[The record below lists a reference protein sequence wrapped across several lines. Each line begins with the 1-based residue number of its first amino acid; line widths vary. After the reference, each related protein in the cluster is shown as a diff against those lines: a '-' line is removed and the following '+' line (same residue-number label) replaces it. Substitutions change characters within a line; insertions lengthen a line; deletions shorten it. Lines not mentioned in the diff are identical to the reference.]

1 MTNMQHI
8 HGGKMKNS
16 FSFTLLMMF
25 PVFLALYI
33 ILVLLIST
41 VFESDGFIAL
51 SLIAIVF
58 MLFVT
63 FICSVVEIAMLITK
77 KDDSYE
83 LLRVNMI
90 IKMVHIAGFIMLFIL
105 AVLFAI
111 TVAGVFLSILIWF
124 VSWIMIILSGIIG
137 CIGIRN
143 LVKQGVISKSEGVEH
158 YICQFIFFVDV
169 INAVALYYKF
179 YKTNKNAENFN
190 SIRAQENE

>member
-1 MTNMQHI
+1 
-8 HGGKMKNS
+8 MKNS

-63 FICSVVEIAMLITK
+63 FICSVVEIVMLITNK
-77 KDDSYE
+77 AASYE
-83 LLRVNMI
+83 LLRINMI

-111 TVAGVFLSILIWF
+111 TVAGIFLSIMICF

-143 LVKQGVISKSEGVEH
+143 LVKQGVISKCEGVEH

-169 INAVALYYKF
+169 INAAALYYKF

>member
-1 MTNMQHI
+1 MQHI
-8 HGGKMKNS
+8 QGVKMKNS

-111 TVAGVFLSILIWF
+111 TVAGVFF
-124 VSWIMIILSGIIG
+124 
-137 CIGIRN
+137 
-143 LVKQGVISKSEGVEH
+143 
-158 YICQFIFFVDV
+158 QF
-169 INAVALYYKF
+169 
-179 YKTNKNAENFN
+179 
-190 SIRAQENE
+190 

>member
-1 MTNMQHI
+1 
-8 HGGKMKNS
+8 MKNS

-51 SLIAIVF
+51 SLIAIIF

-124 VSWIMIILSGIIG
+124 VSWIMIILSGSIG

-143 LVKQGVISKSEGVEH
+143 LVKRGAISKCEGVEH

-179 YKTNKNAENFN
+179 YKINKNAEKFN

>member
-1 MTNMQHI
+1 
-8 HGGKMKNS
+8 MKNS

-77 KDDSYE
+77 KDASYE
-83 LLRVNMI
+83 LLRVNMV

-124 VSWIMIILSGIIG
+124 VSWIMIILSGSIG

-143 LVKQGVISKSEGVEH
+143 LVKRGVISKSEGVEH

-169 INAVALYYKF
+169 INAAALYYKF
-179 YKTNKNAENFN
+179 YKTNKNAGNFN